1 MPAFQEYFDP
11 SHQLV
16 RDSVRRFVEREILPD
31 IDQWEEAESFPR
43 ELYLKAG
50 AAGILGI
57 GYPEA
62 LGGSHEGDVFA
73 KIAAS
78 EELLRCGS
86 GGLVAGLGHRQGA
99 DFLAAEHLGDD
110 SLSHFRPRP
119 FDDRRQTDIQRPQ
132 PRHQSA

>member
-11 SHQLV
+11 SHELV

-31 IDQWEEAESFPR
+31 IALWEEAENFPR
-43 ELYLKAG
+43 ELYGKAG

-62 LGGSHEGDVFA
+62 LGGSHEGDLFA

-78 EELLRCGS
+78 EELMR
-86 GGLVAGLGHRQGA
+86 
-99 DFLAAEHLGDD
+99 
-110 SLSHFRPRP
+110 
-119 FDDRRQTDIQRPQ
+119 
-132 PRHQSA
+132 

>member
-1 MPAFQEYFDP
+1 MSAFQEYFDP

-57 GYPEA
+57 GYPES
-62 LGGSHEGDVFA
+62 LGVATKAICSPRLPPA
-73 KIAAS
+73 KS
-78 EELLRCGS
+78 
-86 GGLVAGLGHRQGA
+86 
-99 DFLAAEHLGDD
+99 
-110 SLSHFRPRP
+110 
-119 FDDRRQTDIQRPQ
+119 
-132 PRHQSA
+132 

>member
-11 SHQLV
+11 SHQMV

-31 IDQWEEAESFPR
+31 IDAWEEAEGFPR

-62 LGGSHEGDVFA
+62 LGGYGEGDVFL

-78 EELLRCGS
+78 EENVKQIGAHLRKLHKAA
-86 GGLVAGLGHRQGA
+86 GGLEL
-99 DFLAAEHLGDD
+99 
-110 SLSHFRPRP
+110 P
-119 FDDRRQTDIQRPQ
+119 
-132 PRHQSA
+132 

>member
-50 AAGILGI
+50 AAGHPRDRL
-57 GYPEA
+57 PR
-62 LGGSHEGDVFA
+62 S
-73 KIAAS
+73 
-78 EELLRCGS
+78 
-86 GGLVAGLGHRQGA
+86 AGRQ
-99 DFLAAEHLGDD
+99 
-110 SLSHFRPRP
+110 P
-119 FDDRRQTDIQRPQ
+119 
-132 PRHQSA
+132 